1 MRLLHAGHAD
11 DGRRACDRE
20 AGSDGGRCPPRP
32 RRQYLPLHRLPEH
45 RHLGD
50 GRCCRHARRQGR
62 VTMGNVIG
70 IGAAPKRKEDQRF
83 LTGRGNYV
91 SDIKRPGMAAGV
103 FVRSPH
109 GHAVLRGID
118 KSAALASPG
127 VIAVLTG
134 DDVADDG
141 LGSLPCGWGITDAKG
156 VPMKEPPFPMLAQD
170 KVRFVGDMVAF
181 VIAET
186 PEQANAA
193 ADLLKVDYEVLPSVV
208 GVLEAVRPD
217 APQLFDDVPNN
228 ICCNWE
234 LGDKAAVETAFK
246 KAAHVAKLSLVNNR
260 LIGNPMEPRAA
271 IAEYEPGTDRY
282 TLWTTSQFPH
292 VVRFLMGALVLN
304 IPQHKLRVVAPDV
317 GGGFGVKQFHYGE
330 EAVIT
335 WAAKRVRRPV
345 KWVASRS
352 EGYVSDRHGRDHVTE
367 AELAL
372 DETGKFL
379 AFRVN
384 TLANMGGYLST
395 FGPNIPTN
403 LYGPLLGGVY
413 TTPAIYCNVKVVFT
427 NTVPV
432 DAYRGAGRP
441 EATFVL
447 ERIVDVAASEMG
459 IDRVEIRRRNMIPK
473 EAYPYQ
479 TPVLVQYDSGDPMG
493 CLDGALVAADVKKF
507 GVRKAAS
514 ASKGKFRGLGY
525 STYVEACGLAP
536 SRFAGRL
543 GARGGL
549 YESATVRVHPTG
561 QVTVMIGT
569 HNHGQG
575 HETTFAQIVSDKL
588 GVAFENVDIVF
599 GDTDRV
605 QFGMG
610 TYGSRSLV
618 VGGAALSKATD
629 KVIVKGKKIAAHLL
643 EASEADIQFEAGKF
657 SVAGTDRIKT
667 FEEIAGAAYVPHN
680 YPLEVLEPG
689 LEEQAYYDPVNFTYP
704 GGCHIAEV
712 EVDPETGTVTL
723 VNYTAVDDVGTVIN
737 PMIVEGQLHGGI
749 VQGVGQALFENAVYD
764 EGSGQLLSG
773 SLMDY
778 CMPRADHLPMMNVA
792 THSTLCTHTPMG
804 VKGCGEVGTIGSP
817 AAVINAVVDALSH
830 LGVTHVDMPATP
842 NRIWRLLQNAS
853 LPVAAE

>member
-1 MRLLHAGHAD
+1 M
-11 DGRRACDRE
+11 
-20 AGSDGGRCPPRP
+20 SSI
-32 RRQYLPLHRLPEH
+32 
-45 RHLGD
+45 
-50 GRCCRHARRQGR
+50 
-62 VTMGNVIG
+62 IG
-70 IGAAPKRKEDQRF
+70 IGKAPRRKEDFRF
-83 LTGRGNYV
+83 LTGRGSYV
-91 SDIKRPGMAAGV
+91 ADMKRPDMTFGV

-109 GHAVLRGID
+109 AHAIVRGID
-118 KSAALASPG
+118 KTHALASPG
-127 VIAVLTG
+127 VQAILTG
-134 DDVADDG
+134 KDVAADG
-141 LGSLPCGWGITDAKG
+141 LGSLPCGWGIHGTDG
-156 VPMKEPPFPMLAQD
+156 LPMKEPPFPMLAQG

-181 VIAET
+181 VVADTLKE
-186 PEQANAA
+186 ARAA
-193 ADLLKVDYEVLPSVV
+193 AELLAVDYEVLPAVV
-208 GVLEAVRPD
+208 GVLEAVRAD
-217 APQLFDDVPNN
+217 APLLFDDVPNN
-228 ICCNWE
+228 LCCDWE
-234 LGDKAAVETAFK
+234 LGDKAAVAAGFR
-246 KAAHVAKLSLVNNR
+246 KAAHVARLSLVNNR

-271 IAEYEPGTDRY
+271 IAEYDRGRDHY

-292 VVRFLMGALVLN
+292 VVRFLMAALVL
-304 IPQHKLRVVAPDV
+304 KLPEQKVRVVAPDV

-335 WAAKRVRRPV
+335 WAAKKVERPI
-345 KWVASRS
+345 KWVADRS
-352 EGYVSDRHGRDHVTE
+352 EGFVSDRHGRDHVTE

-372 DETGKFL
+372 DENGKFL
-379 AFRVN
+379 AFKVK

-403 LYGPLLGGVY
+403 LYGPLLSGVY

-447 ERIVDVAASEMG
+447 ERIVDVAAAEMK
-459 IDRVEIRRRNMIPK
+459 IDRIELRRRNMIARD
-473 EAYPYQ
+473 AYPYQ
-479 TPVLVQYDSGDPMG
+479 TPVLVEYDSGDPLG
-493 CLDGALVAADVKKF
+493 CLEGALTAADAAGF
-507 GVRKAAS
+507 GARKIAS
-514 ASKGKFRGLGY
+514 ERAGRFRGLGF

-561 QVTVMIGT
+561 QVTVLIGT

-588 GVAFENVDIVF
+588 GVPFDSVDIVF

-618 VGGAALSKATD
+618 VGGAALSKASD

-643 EASEADIQFEAGKF
+643 EAGEHDIQFETGVF
-657 SVAGTDRIKT
+657 SVAGTDRRKS
-667 FEEIAGAAYVPHN
+667 FAEIAGAAYVPHD
-680 YPLEVLEPG
+680 YPLEILEPG

-712 EVDPETGTVTL
+712 EIDPETGIVTL
-723 VNYTAVDDVGTVIN
+723 EKYTAVDDVGTVIN
-737 PMIVEGQLHGGI
+737 PMIVAGQLHGGI

-764 EGSGQLLSG
+764 EVSGQLLSG
-773 SLMDY
+773 SFMDY
-778 CMPRADHLPMMNVA
+778 CMPRADHLPNMTVE
-792 THSTLCTHTPMG
+792 THSTFCTHTPMG

-830 LGVTHVDMPATP
+830 LGVHHVDMPATP
-842 NRIWRLLQNAS
+842 NRIWRIIQNAAI
-853 LPVAAE
+853 PQAAE

>member
-1 MRLLHAGHAD
+1 M
-11 DGRRACDRE
+11 
-20 AGSDGGRCPPRP
+20 S
-32 RRQYLPLHRLPEH
+32 
-45 RHLGD
+45 
-50 GRCCRHARRQGR
+50 
-62 VTMGNVIG
+62 NIIG
-70 IGAAPKRKEDQRF
+70 IGEAPRRKEDFRF

-91 SDIKRPGMAAGV
+91 ADMKRPGSTFGV
-103 FVRSPH
+103 FIRSQH
-109 GHAVLRGID
+109 AHAVIRGID
-118 KSAALASPG
+118 KSAALALPG
-127 VIAVLTG
+127 VEAVLTG
-134 DDVADDG
+134 DDVAADG
-141 LGSLPCGWGITDAKG
+141 LGSLPCGWGIHGADG
-156 VPMKEPPFPMLAQD
+156 LPMKEPPFPMLAQG

-181 VIAET
+181 VVADT
-186 PEQANAA
+186 LAQARAA
-193 ADLLKVDYEVLPSVV
+193 AERVVIDYEVLPAVV
-208 GVLEAVRPD
+208 GVLEAVRPG

-228 ICCNWE
+228 LCCDWE
-234 LGDKAAVETAFK
+234 LGDKAAVAVAFR
-246 KAAHVAKLSLVNNR
+246 KAAHVARLSLVNNR

-271 IAEYEPGTDRY
+271 IAEYNAGTGHF

-292 VVRFLMGALVLN
+292 VVRFLMAALVLN
-304 IPQHKLRVVAPDV
+304 IPEQKMRVVAPDV

-335 WAAKRVRRPV
+335 WAAKRVGRPI
-345 KWVASRS
+345 KWVADRS
-352 EGYVSDRHGRDHVTE
+352 EGFVSDRHGRDHLTE

-372 DETGKFL
+372 DENGKFL
-379 AFRVN
+379 ALKVA
-384 TLANMGGYLST
+384 TLANMGAYLST

-403 LYGPLLGGVY
+403 LYAPLLGGVY

-441 EATFVL
+441 EATFVV
-447 ERIVDVAASEMG
+447 ERIVDVAAAEMG
-459 IDRVEIRRRNMIPK
+459 IDRVELRRRNIIPK

-479 TPVLVQYDSGDPMG
+479 TPVLVEYDSGDPMG
-493 CLDGALVAADVKKF
+493 CLEGALVAADVAGF
-507 GVRKAAS
+507 AGRKAAS
-514 ASKGKFRGLGY
+514 ERDGKFRGLGY
-525 STYVEACGLAP
+525 STYIEACGLAP

-561 QVTVMIGT
+561 QVTVLIGT

-575 HETTFAQIVSDKL
+575 HETTFAQIVSEKL
-588 GVAFENVDIVF
+588 GVSFDNVDIVF

-618 VGGAALSKATD
+618 VGGAALSKASD
-629 KVIVKGKKIAAHLL
+629 KVVTKGKKIAAHLL
-643 EASEADIQFEAGKF
+643 EAGEHDIQFEAGVF
-657 SVAGTDRIKT
+657 SVAGTDRSKT
-667 FEEIAGAAYVPHN
+667 FQEIAGAAYVPHN

-712 EVDPETGTVTL
+712 EIDPDTGIVTL
-723 VNYTAVDDVGTVIN
+723 ERYTAVDDVGTVIN

-749 VQGVGQALFENAVYD
+749 VQGVGQALYESAVYD
-764 EGSGQLLSG
+764 EVSGQLLSG
-773 SLMDY
+773 SFMDY
-778 CMPRADHLPMMNVA
+778 TMPRADHVPNMNVQ
-792 THSTLCTHTPMG
+792 THSTRCTHTPMG

-830 LGVTHVDMPATP
+830 LGVQHVDMPATP
-842 NRIWRLLQNAS
+842 NRIWRVIQNAAM
-853 LPVAAE
+853 PRAAE